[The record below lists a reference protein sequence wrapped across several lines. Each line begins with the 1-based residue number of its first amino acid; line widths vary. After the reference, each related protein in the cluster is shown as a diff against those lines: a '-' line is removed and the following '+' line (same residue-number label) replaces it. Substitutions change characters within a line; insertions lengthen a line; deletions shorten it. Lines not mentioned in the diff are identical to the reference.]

1 MKRAALALV
10 GALLA
15 TGCATDRVT
24 LLDNE
29 DGSAEFAVAE
39 ITDPGKE
46 CVVDKQLSEQKLGKG
61 CRPKTLAKIR
71 DKDAALVSALPPKAR
86 EFVITFP
93 SGQSKIPDSQRG
105 VLEEIRSELSIRPGA
120 QIEVAGFTD
129 SVDDDAA
136 NDRYSRERAEAV
148 AQELRDFGFP
158 VDPRDAVGRG
168 EDEAKRKLGDN
179 VPSEVYRRAVV
190 IIR

>member
-1 MKRAALALV
+1 MLA
-10 GALLA
+10 GALLVA
-15 TGCATDRVT
+15 GCATDRVT

-39 ITDPGKE
+39 ITDPAKE
-46 CVVDKQLSEQKLGKG
+46 CLVDRQLSEQKLGRG
-61 CRPKTLAKIR
+61 CRPKPLAKIR

-86 EFVITFP
+86 EFVIKFP

-105 VLEEIRSELSIRPGA
+105 VLEQIRNELSIRPGA

-129 SVDDDAA
+129 SVDDDAT
-136 NDRYSRERAEAV
+136 NDRYSRQRAESV
-148 AQELRDFGFP
+148 AQELRDLGFP
-158 VDPRDAVGRG
+158 VDPGDAVGRG
-168 EDEAKRKLGDN
+168 EDEAKRQLGDN
-179 VPSEVYRRAVV
+179 VPSEDYRRAVV